1 MRTAAR
7 LIATILAA
15 GSLLAAC
22 GDDDATTSDDA
33 GAAAVPAADT
43 AFDGLK
49 AALEGQGLA
58 VENLPATALNGA
70 ETGVN
75 ITGDKTGT
83 ARLFSSSAKADAYAK
98 QAEKNGAATTTVGT
112 VVLQSD
118 SQDGADFFAEAYEG
132 G

>member
-1 MRTAAR
+1 MSTAAR
-7 LIATILAA
+7 LIASILVA

-22 GDDDATTSDDA
+22 GDDDDATTSGD
-33 GAAAVPAADT
+33 GGAAVPAADT

-49 AALEGQGLA
+49 TALEGQGLTVA
-58 VENLPATALNGA
+58 NLPATSLNGA
-70 ETGVN
+70 ETGVD

-98 QAEKNGAATTTVGT
+98 QAEKTGDATTTVGT
-112 VVLQSD
+112 VVLQSA
-118 SQDGADFFAEAYEG
+118 SQEDTDFFADAYEG